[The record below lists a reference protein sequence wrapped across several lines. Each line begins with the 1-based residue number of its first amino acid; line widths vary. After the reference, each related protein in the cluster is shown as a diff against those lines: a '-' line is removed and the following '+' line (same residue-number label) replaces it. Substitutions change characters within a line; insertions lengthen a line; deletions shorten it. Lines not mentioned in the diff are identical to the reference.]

1 MQLLLLES
9 KANFSNLDRVIAT
22 MTDYF
27 LLMFSSISMAVILQ
41 DQEDILGV
49 PAVVVPIVMSSR
61 FVVVALIPRSNAW
74 IVVQP
79 MIVTSGVAR
88 VLVFIAPVNV
98 DFAQRMLLIVQL
110 VIMVRRVIDFSLA
123 PRIQWWIQR
132 RHLEQSNAKFWN
144 SLA

>member
-41 DQEDILGV
+41 DQEDILRGV

-61 FVVVALIPRSNAW
+61 LVVVALIPRSNAW

-88 VLVFIAPVNV
+88 VLVFIVPVNV
-98 DFAQRMLLIVQL
+98 GFARRMLLIVQL

-123 PRIQWWIQR
+123 PRIQ
-132 RHLEQSNAKFWN
+132 
-144 SLA
+144 